1 MTLLCRVL
9 EVSVSGY
16 YAWRKR
22 QPSRRQQEDERLSKL
37 IQCVHAESRQRY
49 GSPRIHA
56 ELQAQGIR
64 CGRKRVARL
73 MRQAGLR
80 GKCKGRR
87 RICTTESK
95 HKLPV
100 AENVLQ
106 QDFTA
111 EQPNTKWVADITY
124 IPTDEG
130 WLYLAVVMDVF
141 SRKVVG
147 WAMDASMTTQLV
159 ERALEAALVTRQ
171 PPPGLLHHSDR
182 GSQYASHDYQA
193 RLQTVQAQVS
203 MSRSGNCYDNALME
217 SFWATLKT
225 ELVEEKPFASHAAAR
240 CDILLY
246 IEGFYNLRRRH
257 SALGYLSPVE
267 FERRHSITLSA
278 PKAVGA

>member
-9 EVSVSGY
+9 DVSVSAY

-22 QPSRRQQEDERLSKL
+22 QPSRRQQEDERLSET
-37 IQCVHAESRQRY
+37 IQRVHAESHKRY
-49 GSPRIHA
+49 GSPRVHA

-80 GKCKGRR
+80 GKCKWRR
-87 RICTTESK
+87 RLCTTDSK

-100 AENVLQ
+100 AENVLK

-111 EQPNTKWVADITY
+111 EQPNAKWVADITY

-130 WLYLAVVMDVF
+130 WLYLAAVVDIF

-147 WAMDASMTTQLV
+147 WAMDATMTSELV
-159 ERALEAALVTRQ
+159 ERALDAALLTRR

-182 GSQYASHDYQA
+182 GSQYASHDYRA
-193 RLQTVQAQVS
+193 RLQAAQVQVS
-203 MSRSGNCYDNALME
+203 MSRTGNCYDNALME

-225 ELVEEKPFASHAAAR
+225 ELVEDQSYASHAAAR
-240 CDILLY
+240 HDILLY

-257 SALGYLSPVE
+257 SALGYLTPAE
-267 FERRHSITLSA
+267 FEQRHSITCGS
-278 PKAVGA
+278 PKAIGT

>member
-1 MTLLCRVL
+1 VARLCRVL
-9 EVSVSGY
+9 DVSVSAY

-22 QPSRRQQEDERLSKL
+22 QPSRRRQEDEQLSET
-37 IQCVHAESRQRY
+37 IQRVHTESHQRY
-49 GSPRIHA
+49 GSPRVHA

-73 MRQAGLR
+73 MRQTGLR
-80 GKCKGRR
+80 GKCKWRQR
-87 RICTTESK
+87 VCTTDSK

-100 AENVLQ
+100 AENVLK

-111 EQPNTKWVADITY
+111 EQPNAKWVADITY

-130 WLYLAVVMDVF
+130 WLYLAAVVDIF

-147 WAMDASMTTQLV
+147 WAMDATMTSELV
-159 ERALEAALVTRQ
+159 ERALDAALVTRR
-171 PPPGLLHHSDR
+171 PLPGLLHHSDR

-193 RLQTVQAQVS
+193 RLQAAQVQVS
-203 MSRSGNCYDNALME
+203 MSRTGNCYDNALME

-225 ELVEEKPFASHAAAR
+225 ELVEDQVYASHLTAR
-240 CDILLY
+240 HDILLY

-257 SALGYLSPVE
+257 SALGYLSPTE
-267 FERRHSITLSA
+267 FERRHLITFSVPEA
-278 PKAVGA
+278 IGT

>member
-193 RLQTVQAQVS
+193 RLQAVQAQVS

>member
-1 MTLLCRVL
+1 M
-9 EVSVSGY
+9 SGY

-37 IQCVHAESRQRY
+37 IRCVHAESRQRY

-87 RICTTESK
+87 RVCTTESK

-106 QDFTA
+106 QEFTA

-147 WAMDASMTTQLV
+147 WAMDASMTSQLV
-159 ERALEAALVTRQ
+159 ERALDAALVTRQ

-193 RLQTVQAQVS
+193 RLQAVQAQVS

-225 ELVEEKPFASHAAAR
+225 ELVEEQPFASHAAAR

-267 FERRHSITLSA
+267 FERRHLGALSA

>member
-1 MTLLCRVL
+1 M
-9 EVSVSGY
+9 SGC

-159 ERALEAALVTRQ
+159 ERALDAALITRQ

-193 RLQTVQAQVS
+193 RLQAVQAQVS

-225 ELVEEKPFASHAAAR
+225 ELVEEQPFASHAAAR

-267 FERRHSITLSA
+267 FERRHLRTLSA